1 MKKLLFIIG
10 ILVIIIAYI
19 STIWFFTKKVDDL
32 KYKVKYYEQ
41 TLNTYKGEVE
51 LRDQENVELRQY
63 CNQIY
68 WESYYHHTSDMCL
81 TPYSEGFTLEEKE
94 TIRKCFEKEGLYE
107 YYE

>member
-68 WESYYHHTSDMCL
+68 WEYYYNNKDDMCL
-81 TPYSEGFTLEEKE
+81 DTYSEEFKLEEK
-94 TIRKCFEKEGLYE
+94 
-107 YYE
+107 